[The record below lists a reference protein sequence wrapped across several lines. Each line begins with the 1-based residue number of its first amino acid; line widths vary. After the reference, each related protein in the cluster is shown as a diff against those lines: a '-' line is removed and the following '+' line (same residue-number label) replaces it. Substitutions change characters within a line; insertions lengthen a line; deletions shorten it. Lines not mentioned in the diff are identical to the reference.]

1 MVSIFH
7 NATLLMIFHSRM
19 PFYLMQNYAKV
30 TRNSKSQLGND
41 ILKHAYSYG
50 LTIILIS
57 NKENIVI
64 MCIDYIMLNKITMK
78 IKYPIQRIQDLF
90 LNIIEIVTS
99 PI

>member
-7 NATLLMIFHSRM
+7 NAILLMIFNNRM
-19 PFYLMQNYAKV
+19 PFYLTQNYAKV
-30 TRNSKSQLGND
+30 TRNSKSQLEND

-57 NKENIVI
+57 KKEKIVI

-78 IKYPIQRIQDLF
+78 IKYPIQRIEDLF
-90 LNIIEIVTS
+90 LDIIEIVTS

>member
-1 MVSIFH
+1 
-7 NATLLMIFHSRM
+7 M

-57 NKENIVI
+57 KKENIVI

-78 IKYPIQRIQDLF
+78 IKYPIKEFKICFSTL
-90 LNIIEIVTS
+90 
-99 PI
+99 